1 MFSAASTS
9 RRRHPTQLPQAGQ
22 RRHHSTS
29 SKPAGKVRSSA
40 AVKGRSGGN
49 SSVVTM

>member
-9 RRRHPTQLPQAGQ
+9 
-22 RRHHSTS
+22 SN
-29 SKPAGKVRSSA
+29 PAGKVRSSA
-40 AVKGRSGGN
+40 AVKGRSGGS

>member
-29 SKPAGKVRSSA
+29 SNPAGKVRSSA
-40 AVKGRSGGN
+40 AVKGRSGGS